1 MESLS
6 KDLNVSVIQK
16 IKKGVLESNL
26 DYLKKITQE
35 ALNNASIFQDETSI
49 SIAIISYAIY
59 KLTERKRFVEIKI
72 PISIYR
78 DIIKSLENVSF
89 SILKNNQKK
98 LKQNIGK
105 LFESI
110 DKLDGRLP
118 VYIGEILEKAK
129 VKKAYMI
136 HEKGI
141 SLARAAEL
149 MGTSQWELMHYIG
162 KTQISEHIS
171 KKIDVKT
178 RLNFTRGLFRL

>member
-6 KDLNVSVIQK
+6 KDMNIEVIQK
-16 IKKGVLESNL
+16 IKKGILAGSVH
-26 DYLKKITQE
+26 DLKKITQT

-59 KLTERKRFVEIKI
+59 KLIERKRFVEVEI

-78 DIIKSLENVSF
+78 DIIKNLESAVVFIS
-89 SILKNNQKK
+89 SNNQKK
-98 LKQNIGK
+98 LKQNLKI
-105 LFESI
+105 LFERI
-110 DKLDGRLP
+110 NKLDGRLP
-118 VYIGEILEKAK
+118 IYIEEILEKAK
-129 VKKAYMI
+129 IKKAYMI

-141 SLARAAEL
+141 SLAKAAEL

-162 KTQISEHIS
+162 KTRISEHIS

-178 RLNFTRGLFRL
+178 

>member
-6 KDLNVSVIQK
+6 KDVNVDVLQK
-16 IKKGVLESNL
+16 IKKGILTGNVNN
-26 DYLKKITQE
+26 LKKITQT

-59 KLTERKRFVEIKI
+59 KLIERKRFVEIEI

-78 DIIKSLENVSF
+78 DIIKSLENSSL
-89 SILKNNQKK
+89 SISNNNQKR
-98 LKQNIGK
+98 LKQNLRV

-110 DKLDGRLP
+110 NKLDGRLP
-118 VYIGEILEKAK
+118 IYIGEILEKAK

-162 KTQISEHIS
+162 KTRISEHIS

-178 RLNFTRGLFRL
+178 RLNFTRGLFGL